1 VKLSLIVPVYKVQ
14 DYIEECL
21 LSIVRQLPSDV
32 EVIIIND
39 GSPDDS
45 MCIVEQVLR
54 GLSENQQ
61 KQFVILNQSNQGQSV
76 ARNNAIKIAKGRY
89 IGFLDSDDYIADNY
103 FETILTH
110 IEQQPNVDL
119 FSFSAIHFE
128 DVSNKQ
134 LGILGDQLPEGLF
147 KNDHIF

>member
-1 VKLSLIVPVYKVQ
+1 MKLSLIVPVYKVQ
-14 DYIEECL
+14 DYIQECL

-76 ARNNAIKIAKGRY
+76 ARNNAIKIAVAQAYKTG
-89 IGFLDSDDYIADNY
+89 DNK
-103 FETILTH
+103 
-110 IEQQPNVDL
+110 
-119 FSFSAIHFE
+119 SAYH
-128 DVSNKQ
+128 
-134 LGILGDQLPEGLF
+134 
-147 KNDHIF
+147 